1 MIVVLGAGAMG
12 TALAMHFAQADQR
25 VGVLAT
31 GYDAAVVR
39 AWRDRQPH
47 PALGVLLHPDI
58 TVSEPDHWPAALAG
72 ADIVVVAV
80 SSAGLRPVL
89 EMAAPHAAP
98 DAVWVLATKGWQ
110 PDTLRTPSQV
120 AAKVLGENVPMVTLA
135 GPGIA
140 AEIVAGSPTALVC
153 ASRDAAARRL
163 VARTLTAP
171 NMFTVTTSDVAGVET
186 ASAFKNVVAIA
197 VGIGQGLSERF
208 IESAFVRA
216 FANVRA
222 AMFARGMMDMVE
234 LAQAC
239 GGNGATVV
247 GLAGSGDLY
256 VTCIGGRNGR
266 FGQLLGSGSSPAQ
279 ALRTIGSTVEGV
291 ANTAVALK
299 LAARYSIDLPTARVV
314 DLALRE
320 QLTDERAAEQLR
332 QLFEAAMHPHHWSN
346 SDTRLGG
353 GGRPLRR
360 SGPGGGLRRG
370 PPGS

>member
-1 MIVVLGAGAMG
+1 
-12 TALAMHFAQADQR
+12 
-25 VGVLAT
+25 
-31 GYDAAVVR
+31 
-39 AWRDRQPH
+39 
-47 PALGVLLHPDI
+47 
-58 TVSEPDHWPAALAG
+58 
-72 ADIVVVAV
+72 
-80 SSAGLRPVL
+80 
-89 EMAAPHAAP
+89 
-98 DAVWVLATKGWQ
+98 
-110 PDTLRTPSQV
+110 
-120 AAKVLGENVPMVTLA
+120 
-135 GPGIA
+135 
-140 AEIVAGSPTALVC
+140 
-153 ASRDAAARRL
+153 
-163 VARTLTAP
+163 
-171 NMFTVTTSDVAGVET
+171 MFTVTTSDVAGVET

-256 VTCIGGRNGR
+256 VTCVGGRNGR
-266 FGQLLGSGSSPAQ
+266 FGQLLGSGSSPGQ

-320 QLTDERAAEQLR
+320 QLTDERAAEQMR
-332 QLFEAAMHPHHWSN
+332 QLFEAAMRPHHRSN
-346 SDTRLGG
+346 SDTGLDR

-360 SGPGGGLRRG
+360 SGPGGGLRRV